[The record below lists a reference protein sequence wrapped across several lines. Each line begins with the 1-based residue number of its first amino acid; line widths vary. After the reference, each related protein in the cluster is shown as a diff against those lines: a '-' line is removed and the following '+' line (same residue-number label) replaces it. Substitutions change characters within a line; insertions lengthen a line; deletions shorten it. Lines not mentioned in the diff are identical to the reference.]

1 MTVVSSVKQ
10 SARPTTILKLME
22 ALMEHSTGNTSS
34 DIFDADSERHYRE
47 LLEKSE
53 SARNEGDHWAAQKFA
68 TQAHKWAMDERT
80 RLQRLAQARKA
91 LETAERRLT
100 TCWDKDRECATVDE
114 LHEKHPEFR
123 SVITNCEKA
132 RQLVIEL
139 ESAPVDAEVSNSK

>member
-1 MTVVSSVKQ
+1 
-10 SARPTTILKLME
+10 ME
-22 ALMEHSTGNTSS
+22 ALMEHSTDNASS
-34 DIFDADSERHYRE
+34 DVFDPDSERHYRE

-53 SARNEGDHWAAQKFA
+53 SARYQGDHWAAQKFA

-91 LETAERRLT
+91 LDSAERRLE
-100 TCWDKDRECATVDE
+100 TCWDKDRECETMTE

-123 SVITNCEKA
+123 SVITNWEKA

-139 ESAPVDAEVSNSK
+139 ESAPLDAEPPKSK